1 MAWTRLT
8 QQTVEGGTI
17 ICRQGAPERLA
28 DYETALEA
36 IKESAVT
43 AYTREEILK
52 LFSVE
57 D

>member
-1 MAWTRLT
+1 MAWIRLT
-8 QQTVEGGTI
+8 QQTIDGGTI
-17 ICRQGAPERLA
+17 ICKQGAPERLA
-28 DYETALEA
+28 DYETVLEA

-43 AYTREEILK
+43 AYTREEVLK

>member
-8 QQTVEGGTI
+8 QQAVDGGTI
-17 ICRQGAPERLA
+17 ICKQGAPERLA
-28 DYETALEA
+28 AYETALEA
-36 IKESAVT
+36 IKESTVT
-43 AYTREEILK
+43 AYTREEVLK